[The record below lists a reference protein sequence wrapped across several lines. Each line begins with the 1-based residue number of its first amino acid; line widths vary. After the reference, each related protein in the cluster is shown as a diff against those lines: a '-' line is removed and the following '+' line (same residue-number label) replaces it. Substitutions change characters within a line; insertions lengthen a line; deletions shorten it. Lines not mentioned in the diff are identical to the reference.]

1 MIEKD
6 KKGHKIRE
14 INRWKDIFKRG
25 RRKNKRKDNN
35 VLHLQKGFFLVT
47 IKRLKDSRFKKNNE
61 KQRNSF
67 FLVYLDFLLLIIN
80 VTYRNLLE
88 FFE

>member
-1 MIEKD
+1 MD
-6 KKGHKIRE
+6 VKIYLRE
-14 INRWKDIFKRG
+14 GEGRMKERIIMSCTYKR
-25 RRKNKRKDNN
+25 
-35 VLHLQKGFFLVT
+35 FFLVT

>member
-1 MIEKD
+1 MD
-6 KKGHKIRE
+6 GKIYLRE
-14 INRWKDIFKRG
+14 GEG
-25 RRKNKRKDNN
+25 RMKERIIMSLTKLSLTKI
-35 VLHLQKGFFLVT
+35 FLVI
-47 IKRLKDSRFKKNNE
+47 IKRLKDSRFKTNNE

>member
-1 MIEKD
+1 MMRSK
-6 KKGHKIRE
+6 E
-14 INRWKDIFKRG
+14 I
-25 RRKNKRKDNN
+25 
-35 VLHLQKGFFLVT
+35 V
-47 IKRLKDSRFKKNNE
+47 
-61 KQRNSF
+61 F